1 MVTTVHQVRKYG
13 KIVAGKERKR
23 KFIADT
29 EHFMAVSAFL
39 CHIFTME
46 IHCVAWEASI

>member
-1 MVTTVHQVRKYG
+1 MVTAVYKVRKYG
-13 KIVAGKERKR
+13 KIIAGNARKK

-29 EHFMAVSAFL
+29 EIFMAVSAFL

-46 IHCVAWEASI
+46 IHCMGQ